1 MFSVVGSLT
10 RNKQFEF
17 GAEPEQET
25 DPGNFLRNLYRY
37 GIGAILT
44 SFAEYAALEEV

>member
-1 MFSVVGSLT
+1 MVGGLT
-10 RNKQFEF
+10 SNKQFDF
-17 GAEPEQET
+17 DADPEQET